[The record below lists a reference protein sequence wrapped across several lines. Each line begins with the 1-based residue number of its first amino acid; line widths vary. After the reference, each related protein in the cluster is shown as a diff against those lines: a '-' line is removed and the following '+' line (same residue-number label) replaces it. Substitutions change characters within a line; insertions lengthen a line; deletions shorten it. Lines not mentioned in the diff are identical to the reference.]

1 MMNTAG
7 REGISGGS
15 GKVWLRKAAVSI
27 CPPASTEKQL
37 TVNGCVCRNN
47 TQRLLYIGGLS
58 PCAILSRVH
67 RCHTLVLTSNK
78 HCSLIIIPPWGLCY
92 FFLSFFLHMS
102 SVLPLLPQTVVTRRK
117 MTLLYFL
124 HLAFVLLS
132 LAVTLS

>member
-27 CPPASTEKQL
+27 CPPASIEKQL

-67 RCHTLVLTSNK
+67 RCRTLILTSNK
-78 HCSLIIIPPWGLCY
+78 HFSFIITHPPWGLWV
-92 FFLSFFLHMS
+92 FLPSFLHIS
-102 SVLPLLPQTVVTRRK
+102 SLLPLLPQTVDTRIK